1 MRVPDDLLT
10 NLLSYVPFIELNKY
24 MIILSLPDELKKKIQ
39 KTIFYQRLRI
49 VYYSRCIYYSHSI
62 HYVLDGKLYNL
73 YGPAVTQ
80 FDPVPDRRGNI
91 GRQSWYI
98 NGKLHS
104 TDGPAEI
111 YSNGTEKWYLYGK
124 LHNSNGPAVTF
135 ENGKRQWY
143 QHGKLH
149 NSNGP
154 AVIYK
159 NGKKLWFIH
168 GELHRI
174 DGPASMPSYGNNT
187 YYLYG
192 KKIKPSKYWGMVNKI
207 INKLQP

>member
-49 VYYSRCIYYSHSI
+49 IDQSHGI
-62 HYVLDGKLYNL
+62 QHVLDGKLCNL

-80 FDPVPDRRGNI
+80 FDPIPDRHGNI
-91 GRQSWYI
+91 EIQRWYI
-98 NGKLHS
+98 NSKLHR

-111 YSNGTEKWYLYGK
+111 YPNGTEKWYQY
-124 LHNSNGPAVTF
+124 
-135 ENGKRQWY
+135 
-143 QHGKLH
+143 GKLH

-174 DGPASMPSYGNNT
+174 DGPAIMSLLYNT
-187 YYLYG
+187 FYLYG
-192 KKIKPSKYWGMVNKI
+192 KKIKPSKYWRVVNKI
-207 INKLQP
+207 KYK